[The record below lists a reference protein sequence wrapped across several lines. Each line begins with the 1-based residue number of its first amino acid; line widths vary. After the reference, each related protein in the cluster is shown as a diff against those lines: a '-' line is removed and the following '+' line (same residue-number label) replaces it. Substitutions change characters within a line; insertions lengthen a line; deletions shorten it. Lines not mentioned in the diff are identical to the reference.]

1 MNKLIIAAL
10 FLLSSNAYS
19 DGLDDKSFYDEPK
32 DDYHVIT
39 PCRGQIKR
47 NCVELPN
54 RIEYIPNGNVN
65 WRDLKPHHKKPPVP
79 VPEPSMLLMML
90 LGIPVWRMLKK

>member
-19 DGLDDKSFYDEPK
+19 DGLDDKSFYDESK

-54 RIEYIPNGNVN
+54 RIEYIPSG
-65 WRDLKPHHKKPPVP
+65 DLDWHKKKHNPPPVS
-79 VPEPSMLLMML
+79 VPEPSMLMML
-90 LGIPVWRMLKK
+90 LMGIPVWRILKK